1 MRSKINDHFEFPH
14 EIDMSPYDVEYL
26 KDPEQ
31 SIKKD
36 KFVLVGVLVHS
47 GNAESGHYYSYIRER
62 PANSED
68 DFSWVEYNDAD
79 VGRFDPANI
88 PDQCYGGLNEPI
100 AFSTMRFPKTWNAYM
115 LFYQRASS
123 MEHDR
128 QMHLPI
134 LTGNPVREHIP
145 PALKNRIVTE
155 NELFIRKF
163 CLFDTEHAK
172 FIKYLLDHFRNLN
185 RGDCSDGHIL
195 EKEVLCLTLEHLD
208 QVFSR
213 AKDCPEF
220 HIVLN
225 VVTKI
230 ASACPECCKLTL
242 DWVSHQSNALR
253 NLLLRSPDE
262 EIRRKFAKMVLNGL
276 KFLRD
281 NESREYGVDIEA
293 FERDPMNEST
303 LLCEIPQEG
312 GALHDIIRRLK
323 EFWQYLHLHSR
334 AWDDYYELCTGIAQ
348 LGRVECAIMH
358 REGFLAQC
366 LQVLVADY
374 NHTLIKRLRLDN
386 PPLAHYF
393 RMLDKGR
400 KFSFKQLL
408 ALLATLLRCADF
420 GMECVD
426 DMYGRASPFSLAHGY
441 PLRKQ
446 EEALIRFGET
456 PRSKGLVFL
465 DKAIGGE
472 HNTAASQT
480 IVRILTL
487 AESVLQL
494 SAAIQLTL
502 ICGVNIDPA
511 SGARPY
517 LQVALAFCETCPNS
531 KIVKHLL
538 NSIAGEVETIGYSG
552 GEDHLEFFK
561 MARRIRNESLVKLD
575 PAFFHSTVL
584 KLVPRWAP
592 TLLIYPDPTVRQDT
606 IHLLHTLVF
615 SHDIQN
621 MDDEEKAD
629 EVEDVGK
636 QLCTSC
642 LKRIQESVIMPN
654 KQIEARIVEEIVRV
668 IRHCVDTYFPEEDGE
683 SPSQFSLESE
693 GKSLVQLVQDDYL
706 TAQKLSS
713 TGFRP

>member
-26 KDPEQ
+26 KDPDQPITE
-31 SIKKD
+31 D

-88 PDQCYGGLNEPI
+88 PDQCFGGVNEPI

-123 MEHDR
+123 MEADR
-128 QMHLPI
+128 HMHLPI
-134 LTGNPVREHIP
+134 VAGDPVKEHIP
-145 PALKNRIVTE
+145 PELETRIVIE

-172 FIKYLLDHFRNLN
+172 FIKHLLDHFRNLN
-185 RGDCSDGHIL
+185 KGLCSDGHVL
-195 EKEVLCLTLEHLD
+195 EKEVLWLALEHLD

-225 VVTKI
+225 MVTKI
-230 ASACPECCKLTL
+230 ASTCPECCKLTL

-262 EIRRKFAKMVLNGL
+262 EIRRKFAKMIIGGL

-281 NESREYGVDIEA
+281 NDTRLYGLDVDSLEPEPTHQSI
-293 FERDPMNEST
+293 
-303 LLCEIPQEG
+303 LLCEIPQDG
-312 GALHDIIRRLK
+312 GALHDIVKRLR
-323 EFWQYLHLHSR
+323 EFWQFLHLHSR
-334 AWDDYYELCTGIAQ
+334 AWDDYYDLCAGVAQ
-348 LGRVECAIMH
+348 LGRIECVIFH
-358 REGFLAQC
+358 RAGFLIQC
-366 LQVLVADY
+366 LQILVADY
-374 NHTLIKRLRLDN
+374 NHTLIKRLRLEN

-408 ALLATLLRCADF
+408 TFVATLLRCADF
-420 GMECVD
+420 AMECTD
-426 DMYGRASPFSLAHGY
+426 KTYDAGSQLLLLHGY
-441 PLRKQ
+441 PLQKQ

-472 HNTAASQT
+472 HNTGACQA

-487 AESVLQL
+487 AEPDLQL
-494 SAAIQLTL
+494 SAAVQLTL
-502 ICGVNIDPA
+502 LSGINIDPA

-517 LQVALAFCETCPNS
+517 LQVALAFCETCSNS
-531 KIVKHLL
+531 KSAKHLL
-538 NSIAGEVETIGYSG
+538 SNIAGEVETIGHSG
-552 GEDHLEFFK
+552 GEEHLDFFK
-561 MARRIRNESLVKLD
+561 MARRIRNESLAKLD
-575 PAFFHSTVL
+575 PAFFHNAVL

-606 IHLLHTLVF
+606 IQLLHTLVF
-615 SHDIQN
+615 SLDTRS

-629 EVEDVGK
+629 EIEDVAK

-642 LKRIQESVIMPN
+642 LKRIQECVIMPN
-654 KQIEARIVEEIVRV
+654 KQIEARTVEEIVKV
-668 IRHCVDTYFPEEDGE
+668 VRHCVNTYYQEEE
-683 SPSQFSLESE
+683 EETPSQFYLESE
-693 GKSLVQLVQDDYL
+693 G
-706 TAQKLSS
+706 
-713 TGFRP
+713 GFPI

>member
-1 MRSKINDHFEFPH
+1 
-14 EIDMSPYDVEYL
+14 MSPYDVEYL
-26 KDPEQ
+26 KDPER
-31 SIKKD
+31 STKKD
-36 KFVLVGVLVHS
+36 NFVLVGILVHS

-62 PANSED
+62 PADSED

-88 PDQCYGGLNEPI
+88 PDQCFGGLNEPM

-128 QMHLPI
+128 QTHLPI
-134 LTGNPVREHIP
+134 LAGNPVKEHIP
-145 PALKNRIVTE
+145 AELENRIVTE

-163 CLFDTEHAK
+163 CLFDAEHAK
-172 FIKYLLDHFRNLN
+172 FIKHLLDHFRNLN
-185 RGDCSDGHIL
+185 RNDCSEGHIL
-195 EKEVLCLTLEHLD
+195 EKEVLWLTLEHLD

-225 VVTKI
+225 IVTKI
-230 ASACPECCKLTL
+230 VSACPECCKITL

-262 EIRRKFAKMVLNGL
+262 EIRRKFAKMVISGL

-281 NESREYGVDIEA
+281 NESHEYGVDIDT
-293 FERDPMNEST
+293 FEREPPSEST
-303 LLCEIPQEG
+303 LLSAIPQDG

-334 AWDDYYELCTGIAQ
+334 AWDDYYELCAGIAQ

-358 REGFLAQC
+358 REGFLTQC

-408 ALLATLLRCADF
+408 ALLAILLRCADF
-420 GMECVD
+420 GTECAD
-426 DMYGRASPFSLAHGY
+426 DIYARGSRFLFAHGY
-441 PLRKQ
+441 PLRRQ

-472 HNTAASQT
+472 HNTAACQT

-487 AESVLQL
+487 AEPVLQL

-517 LQVALAFCETCPNS
+517 LQVALAFCETCANS
-531 KIVKHLL
+531 RIVKHLL
-538 NSIAGEVETIGYSG
+538 SGIAEEVETIGHSG
-552 GEDHLEFFK
+552 GEDHLDFFK

-592 TLLIYPDPTVRQDT
+592 TLLIYPDPNVRQDT
-606 IHLLHTLVF
+606 IALLHTLVF
-615 SHDIQN
+615 SLDIRN

-629 EVEDVGK
+629 EVEDVAK

-654 KQIEARIVEEIVRV
+654 KQIEARTVEEIVRV
-668 IRHCVDTYFPEEDGE
+668 VRVCIETYFEEEDGD
-683 SPSQFSLESE
+683 SPSQFLLESE
-693 GKSLVQLVQDDYL
+693 AILDRLQSLTVSSPDD
-706 TAQKLSS
+706 ALSGEYDS
-713 TGFRP
+713 DEGATDYSENYA